1 MNFTVNQ
8 ELIVRISV
16 FTGVLLLM
24 LIWEQLSPRRAR
36 TVITWRRRFNNL
48 LLVAI
53 DTLLVRLLLPLA
65 AVSTAAI
72 ATIHNFGLFN
82 SLGLNSWF
90 AGCLSFLI
98 LDLIIYFQHRLFHK
112 YSLLWRLH
120 RVHHSDTEFD
130 TTTGVRFHPLEI
142 ILSMCIKIA
151 AVALLGPPIIAVI
164 IFEIAL
170 NATAIFNHGNIKIPK
185 KVEKKLRYFL
195 VTPEMHRIHHSRIP
209 RETDSNY
216 SFSLSCWD
224 RIFGTY
230 QQQPKMGQQGVQF
243 GIEGFNEP
251 KEVNQIV
258 GMLKLPFKGDVDHY
272 AINRRSWQSGEDQNG

>member
-8 ELIVRISV
+8 ELIARISV
-16 FTGVLLLM
+16 FVGVLLLM
-24 LIWEQLSPRRAR
+24 LVWEQLLPRRKR
-36 TVITWRRRFNNL
+36 TIISWRRRFNNL

-82 SLGLNSWF
+82 YLDLNPWF

-98 LDLIIYFQHRLFHK
+98 LDLTIYFQHRLFHK

-142 ILSMCIKIA
+142 ILSMCIKIV
-151 AVALLGPPIIAVI
+151 AVALLGPPIVAVI
-164 IFEIAL
+164 VFEIVL
-170 NATAIFNHGNIKIPK
+170 SATSLFNHGNVKIP
-185 KVEKKLRYFL
+185 VIIDRYLRWIM
-195 VTPEMHRIHHSRIP
+195 VTPDMHRVHHSAIKNETNSNFGFNIP
-209 RETDSNY
+209 W
-216 SFSLSCWD
+216 WD
-224 RIFGTY
+224 RIFVTY
-230 QQQPKMGQQGVQF
+230 IDQPDQGHEKLKVGLNEFRDRRFVNVLWLLRQPLLNSAEFVDNPEQGQ
-243 GIEGFNEP
+243 
-251 KEVNQIV
+251 K
-258 GMLKLPFKGDVDHY
+258 
-272 AINRRSWQSGEDQNG
+272 

>member
-36 TVITWRRRFNNL
+36 TVISWPRRFNNL

-53 DTLLVRLLLPLA
+53 DTLLARLLLPLA

-72 ATIHNFGLFN
+72 VAIHDFGLFN
-82 SLGLNSWF
+82 TLGLNSWF
-90 AGCLSFLI
+90 AGCLSFLL

-112 YSLLWRLH
+112 NSLLWRLH

-130 TTTGVRFHPLEI
+130 TTTGIRFHPLEI

-164 IFEIAL
+164 VFEIVL
-170 NATAIFNHGNIKIPK
+170 SATSLFNHGNVHIP
-185 KVEKKLRYFL
+185 VIIDRYLRWIM
-195 VTPEMHRIHHSRIP
+195 VTPDMHRVHHSAIKNETNSNFGFNIP
-209 RETDSNY
+209 W
-216 SFSLSCWD
+216 WD
-224 RIFGTY
+224 RLFATY
-230 QQQPKMGQQGVQF
+230 VDQPVLGHEKLKVGLNEFRDRRFVNVLWLLKQPLLNSAEFVDNTEQGQ
-243 GIEGFNEP
+243 
-251 KEVNQIV
+251 K
-258 GMLKLPFKGDVDHY
+258 
-272 AINRRSWQSGEDQNG
+272 

>member
-24 LIWEQLSPRRAR
+24 LIWEQLSSRRPR
-36 TVITWRRRFNNL
+36 TIITWRRRFNNL

-72 ATIHNFGLFN
+72 VAIHDFGLFN
-82 SLGLNSWF
+82 RLGLNTWF
-90 AGCLSFLI
+90 AGCLSFLL

-112 YSLLWRLH
+112 NCLLWRLH

-130 TTTGVRFHPLEI
+130 TTTGIRFHPLEI

-164 IFEIAL
+164 VFEIVL
-170 NATAIFNHGNIKIPK
+170 SVTSLFNHGNVHIP
-185 KVEKKLRYFL
+185 VITDRYLRWIL
-195 VTPEMHRIHHSRIP
+195 VTPDMHRVHHSAIKN
-209 RETDSNY
+209 ETNSNY
-216 SFSLSCWD
+216 GFNIPWWD
-224 RIFGTY
+224 RLFLTY
-230 QQQPKMGQQGVQF
+230 LDQPVLGHEKLKVGLTEF
-243 GIEGFNEP
+243 RDRRF
-251 KEVNQIV
+251 VNV
-258 GMLKLPFKGDVDHY
+258 LWLLKQPLLNSAEFVD
-272 AINRRSWQSGEDQNG
+272 NSEQDQK